1 MPLKNLPHTADIV
14 TLEEDE
20 KLQKMLDRISLV
32 LTERKQLFKECGVA
46 NLEQYETK
54 RQITLPIVVTVL
66 DSYDGLSTD
75 DTRKEKIDGL
85 LLQLLRDGAS
95 LGCYLIFTAN
105 RVGSL
110 RMNMLSN
117 ISTKIALY
125 LNDETEITSLV
136 GRASLVPQAINGRGQ
151 VARGLKAAAR
161 LIEEEFFETIKEK
174 RYASY
179 KSGVGERIVMDQED
193 LESLTEYALVHDQI
207 KNESSHL
214 EWIKSRLN
222 DYLV

>member
-1 MPLKNLPHTADIV
+1 MPHTADIV

-75 DTRKEKIDGL
+75 DTRKEKIDG
-85 LLQLLRDGAS
+85 RDGAS

-105 RVGSL
+105 RVGSI
-110 RMNMLSN
+110 RTNMLSN
-117 ISTKIALY
+117 ISTQNSSI
-125 LNDETEITSLV
+125 
-136 GRASLVPQAINGRGQ
+136 
-151 VARGLKAAAR
+151 
-161 LIEEEFFETIKEK
+161 FE
-174 RYASY
+174 
-179 KSGVGERIVMDQED
+179 
-193 LESLTEYALVHDQI
+193 
-207 KNESSHL
+207 
-214 EWIKSRLN
+214 
-222 DYLV
+222 